1 MKHARAL
8 EFDYVKIP
16 AILQITIKSRLRSVK
31 KKIKGELMHENGFE
45 FEANLKHYQGAVS
58 LLTSLA
64 CSIKI

>member
-31 KKIKGELMHENGFE
+31 KMQGELMHENGFE

>member
-1 MKHARAL
+1 MKHARAFQ
-8 EFDYVKIP
+8 FDYVKIP
-16 AILQITIKSRLRSVK
+16 AILQITIKSRLRSV